1 MSGYRHKID
10 EQGAGT
16 ASIAPLDTP
25 EPIPA
30 LVARSTPVTPLA
42 GVRDGVVGLGPDLS
56 ERALARV
63 GEARVLP
70 RVGGEGVL
78 VDLGVLDRVT
88 DPARSEASHEVW
100 LAPMSAAEE
109 ARVVDDLS
117 RRGVEV
123 VASRSLA
130 TVADGYRRSE
140 TTRASSATLVV
151 AAAALLLTGGNVLAL
166 VLYIVVGVMLGFL
179 LLLIV
184 LGRRAERAAY
194 SQIAGQPGAVGA
206 VMKSGLRRSWRAAE
220 MPVAVQGRSQAA
232 VYRAV
237 GKGGVVLIGEGSVAQ
252 TKKLVEEE
260 RRKVA
265 RILPNVPITV
275 LHVGPD
281 AESVP
286 LHKIAGRMN
295 KIKSSLNRNEVL
307 AVSNR
312 LQSLGKNG
320 LPIPKGVDPFKVRA
334 GRPR

>member
-1 MSGYRHKID
+1 M
-10 EQGAGT
+10 
-16 ASIAPLDTP
+16 
-25 EPIPA
+25 
-30 LVARSTPVTPLA
+30 LV
-42 GVRDGVVGLGPDLS
+42 S
-56 ERALARV
+56 EGR
-63 GEARVLP
+63 
-70 RVGGEGVL
+70 
-78 VDLGVLDRVT
+78 T
-88 DPARSEASHEVW
+88 S
-100 LAPMSAAEE
+100 
-109 ARVVDDLS
+109 
-117 RRGVEV
+117 
-123 VASRSLA
+123 
-130 TVADGYRRSE
+130 
-140 TTRASSATLVV
+140 ASSFRSGTTDDGEPSGRTHGGSRPRILVCMARRTSPENTSPKPPKEPGRFKQMWQV
-151 AAAALLLTGGNVLAL
+151 FKMTRRVDKSALPLMLLALLLPVAAGVLAGLFLSAGNVLAL
-166 VLYIVVGVMLGFL
+166 VLYIVVGLMLGIL

-184 LGRRAERAAY
+184 LGRKAERAAY
-194 SQIAGQPGAVGA
+194 SQIEGQPGAVGA

-252 TKKLVEEE
+252 TKKLVDEE
-260 RRKVA
+260 RRKVV

>member
-1 MSGYRHKID
+1 
-10 EQGAGT
+10 
-16 ASIAPLDTP
+16 
-25 EPIPA
+25 
-30 LVARSTPVTPLA
+30 VT
-42 GVRDGVVGLGPDLS
+42 GS
-56 ERALARV
+56 
-63 GEARVLP
+63 
-70 RVGGEGVL
+70 
-78 VDLGVLDRVT
+78 T
-88 DPARSEASHEVW
+88 DPRDTSSCLLGTVGRTHPSGRTHGCAGPRILVCMARRTSPENTSPKPPKEPGRFNQMWQVFK
-100 LAPMSAAEE
+100 MTR
-109 ARVVDDLS
+109 RVDKTALP
-117 RRGVEV
+117 
-123 VASRSLA
+123 LM
-130 TVADGYRRSE
+130 
-140 TTRASSATLVV
+140 LL
-151 AAAALLLTGGNVLAL
+151 ALLLPVAAGVLAGLFLSDGNVLAL
-166 VLYIVVGVMLGFL
+166 VLYIVVGVMLGIL

-184 LGRRAERAAY
+184 LGRKAERAAY
-194 SQIAGQPGAVGA
+194 SQIEGQPGAVGA

-237 GKGGVVLIGEGSVAQ
+237 GKGGVVLIGEGSAAQ
-252 TKKLVEEE
+252 TKKLVDEE

-281 AESVP
+281 ADAVP

>member
-1 MSGYRHKID
+1 VTGSTDSRDTSSCLLGTVGRTHPSGRTH
-10 EQGAGT
+10 GCAGPRILVCMARRTSPENTSPKPPKEPGRFNQMWQVFKMTRRVDKT
-16 ASIAPLDTP
+16 ALPLM
-25 EPIPA
+25 
-30 LVARSTPVTPLA
+30 LL
-42 GVRDGVVGLGPDLS
+42 
-56 ERALARV
+56 
-63 GEARVLP
+63 
-70 RVGGEGVL
+70 
-78 VDLGVLDRVT
+78 
-88 DPARSEASHEVW
+88 
-100 LAPMSAAEE
+100 
-109 ARVVDDLS
+109 
-117 RRGVEV
+117 
-123 VASRSLA
+123 
-130 TVADGYRRSE
+130 
-140 TTRASSATLVV
+140 
-151 AAAALLLTGGNVLAL
+151 ALLLPVAAGVLAGLFLSDGNVLAL
-166 VLYIVVGVMLGFL
+166 VLYIVVGVMLGIL

-184 LGRRAERAAY
+184 LGRKAERAAY
-194 SQIAGQPGAVGA
+194 SQIEGQPGAVGA

-237 GKGGVVLIGEGSVAQ
+237 GKGGVVLIGEGSAAQ
-252 TKKLVEEE
+252 TKKLVDEE

-281 AESVP
+281 ADAVP

-295 KIKSSLNRNEVL
+295 KIKPSLNRNEVL

>member
-1 MSGYRHKID
+1 MARRTSPENTSPKPPKEPGRFKQMWQVFKMTRRVD
-10 EQGAGT
+10 KT
-16 ASIAPLDTP
+16 ALPLM
-25 EPIPA
+25 
-30 LVARSTPVTPLA
+30 LL
-42 GVRDGVVGLGPDLS
+42 
-56 ERALARV
+56 
-63 GEARVLP
+63 
-70 RVGGEGVL
+70 
-78 VDLGVLDRVT
+78 
-88 DPARSEASHEVW
+88 
-100 LAPMSAAEE
+100 
-109 ARVVDDLS
+109 
-117 RRGVEV
+117 
-123 VASRSLA
+123 
-130 TVADGYRRSE
+130 
-140 TTRASSATLVV
+140 
-151 AAAALLLTGGNVLAL
+151 ALLLPVAAGVLAGIFLSAGNVLAL
-166 VLYIVVGVMLGFL
+166 VLYIVVGLMLGIL

-184 LGRRAERAAY
+184 LGRKAERAAY
-194 SQIAGQPGAVGA
+194 SQIEGQPGAVGA

-252 TKKLVEEE
+252 TKKLVDEE

-275 LHVGPD
+275 LNVGPD

>member
-1 MSGYRHKID
+1 MARRTENPTPKPPKEPGRFKQMWQVFQMTRRNDSR
-10 EQGAGT
+10 AL
-16 ASIAPLDTP
+16 PLM
-25 EPIPA
+25 
-30 LVARSTPVTPLA
+30 LVAFFVPVL
-42 GVRDGVVGLGPDLS
+42 
-56 ERALARV
+56 
-63 GEARVLP
+63 
-70 RVGGEGVL
+70 
-78 VDLGVLDRVT
+78 LGV
-88 DPARSEASHEVW
+88 
-100 LAPMSAAEE
+100 
-109 ARVVDDLS
+109 
-117 RRGVEV
+117 
-123 VASRSLA
+123 
-130 TVADGYRRSE
+130 
-140 TTRASSATLVV
+140 
-151 AAAALLLTGGNVLAL
+151 AAALLLTGGNVLAL

-220 MPVAVQGRSQAA
+220 MPVAVQGRTQAA

-237 GKGGVVLIGEGSVAQ
+237 GKGGVVLVAEGSAAQ
-252 TKKLVEEE
+252 TKKLVDEE

-265 RILPNVPITV
+265 RILPNVAITV

-281 AESVP
+281 PDAVP
-286 LHKIAGRMN
+286 LHKLAGRMN
-295 KIKSSLNRNEVL
+295 KIKSTINRNEVL